1 MHSHA
6 AVEHLQDK
14 GDADG
19 EATAGRCG
27 EATVGEIRGGDG
39 GRR

>member
-19 EATAGRCG
+19 EATAG
-27 EATVGEIRGGDG
+27 EIRGGDG